1 MDKKQIGSTI
11 VLCGCFTLMAIG
23 IGVAVRDTDEV
34 AEAPPIVHSQELMP
48 EYIEIKPVTMPTT
61 PTVGETARTEAE
73 VVAEE
78 TVAPPEAEV
87 VVTEEKEEATAET
100 TATEAT
106 ATATTTAEAVTET
119 ATATAEVEVEDLVP
133 VFSYPVVGEVVMP
146 YSIETA
152 IYDPTLDQYRTNNT
166 VSMTAKEGSQVLSAE
181 KGVVKE
187 ITKDEENGNSVVIE
201 HSEGWVTTYSQLA
214 GNMLVAV
221 GQSVEK
227 GQVVG
232 EVAQPTIYTM
242 ALGEHL
248 EFAIAKDGESKNP
261 EDVLVK

>member
-34 AEAPPIVHSQELMP
+34 AEAPPIIEAQEMMP
-48 EYIEIKPVTMPTT
+48 EYIEIKPVTLPTT
-61 PTVGETARTEAE
+61 PTVGELERVQEAVTESEAKVETTTAEEVAVVSEEAPKEVAVAEATAEAE
-73 VVAEE
+73 VVS
-78 TVAPPEAEV
+78 
-87 VVTEEKEEATAET
+87 
-100 TATEAT
+100 
-106 ATATTTAEAVTET
+106 AVTE
-119 ATATAEVEVEDLVP
+119 VEAVP
-133 VFSYPVVGEVVMP
+133 VFSYPVIGEVVMS

-166 VSMTAKEGSQVLSAE
+166 VSLTAKEGSQVLAAE

-187 ITKDEENGNSVVIE
+187 ITKDEENGNTVVIE
-201 HSEGWVTTYSQLA
+201 HGEGWVTTYSQLA
-214 GNMLVAV
+214 SNMLVAV

-248 EFAIAKDGESKNP
+248 EFAIAQNGESKNP
-261 EDVLVK
+261 EEVLVK